1 MEQLINNKPKLRIIP
16 ILLLK
21 NGRMVKGKQFSNF
34 RDTGDPIFASR
45 IYNAQYVDELIFLDI
60 DATNEKRE
68 TNFSIIEEVSKE
80 CFMPLTIGGG
90 VSSVEHIR
98 KLLSSGA
105 DKVVINTEAI
115 KNPELINNAA
125 NIFGSQCIIIGIDVR
140 KENNE
145 YIIYSNSGKV
155 RTNISLVDYISKVE
169 KLGAGEIFINSI
181 DNDGMMKGYDND
193 LINLVMTNTNLPV
206 IACGGAGNLMHL
218 VETYNK
224 TNVSALAMASIYHF
238 GDNNP
243 IRARSYLKNQDVP
256 IKAV

>member
-1 MEQLINNKPKLRIIP
+1 MNQLVKKAKLRIIP
-16 ILLLK
+16 VLLLK
-21 NGRMVKGKQFSNF
+21 KGRMVKGKQFSDF

-68 TNFSIIEEVSKE
+68 TNFSVIEEVSKE

-90 VSSVEHIR
+90 VSNVEQIR

-115 KNPELINNAA
+115 NNLEFIKQAA

-140 KENNE
+140 KENKE
-145 YIIYSNSGKV
+145 YIIFSNSGKV
-155 RTNISLVDYISKVE
+155 RTSIPLMEYISKVE
-169 KLGAGEIFINSI
+169 ELGAGEIFINSI

-193 LINLVMTNTNLPV
+193 LINLVMQNTNLPV

-218 VETYNK
+218 VDTYNE

-243 IRARSYLKNQDVP
+243 VRARSYLKNQDVP
-256 IKAV
+256 IKTV

>member
-1 MEQLINNKPKLRIIP
+1 MNQCIKKTKLRIIP
-16 ILLLK
+16 VLLLK
-21 NGRMVKGKQFSNF
+21 KGRMVKGKQFSDF

-68 TNFSIIEEVSKE
+68 TNFSVIEEVSKE

-90 VSSVEHIR
+90 VSTVEQIR

-105 DKVVINTEAI
+105 DKIVINTEAI
-115 KNPELINNAA
+115 NNLEFIKQAA

-145 YIIYSNSGKV
+145 YVIFSNSGKV
-155 RTNISLVDYISKVE
+155 RTSISLIEYISKVE

-193 LINLVMTNTNLPV
+193 LINLVMQNTNLPV

-218 VETYNK
+218 VDTYNE

-243 IRARSYLKNQDVP
+243 VRARSYLKNQDVP
-256 IKAV
+256 IKTV

>member
-1 MEQLINNKPKLRIIP
+1 MNQFIKKAKLRIIP
-16 ILLLK
+16 VLLLK
-21 NGRMVKGKQFSNF
+21 KGRMVKGKQFSDF

-68 TNFSIIEEVSKE
+68 TNFSVIEEVSKE

-90 VSSVEHIR
+90 VSTVEQIR

-115 KNPELINNAA
+115 NNLEFIKQSA

-140 KENNE
+140 KENKE
-145 YIIYSNSGKV
+145 YVIFSNSGKV
-155 RTNISLVDYISKVE
+155 RTSISLIEYISKVE
-169 KLGAGEIFINSI
+169 ELGAGEIFINSI

-193 LINLVMTNTNLPV
+193 LINLVMHNTNLPV

-218 VETYNK
+218 VDTYNE

-243 IRARSYLKNQDVP
+243 VRARSYLKNQDVP
-256 IKAV
+256 IKTV

>member
-1 MEQLINNKPKLRIIP
+1 MNQFIKKAKLRIIP
-16 ILLLK
+16 VLLLK
-21 NGRMVKGKQFSNF
+21 KGRMVKGKQFSDF

-68 TNFSIIEEVSKE
+68 TNFSVIEEVSKE

-90 VSSVEHIR
+90 VSTVEQIR

-115 KNPELINNAA
+115 NNLEFIKQAA

-140 KENNE
+140 KENKE
-145 YIIYSNSGKV
+145 YIIFSNSGKV
-155 RTNISLVDYISKVE
+155 RTSISLIEYISKVE
-169 KLGAGEIFINSI
+169 ELGAGEIFINSI

-193 LINLVMTNTNLPV
+193 LINLVMQNTNLPV

-218 VETYNK
+218 VDTYNE

-243 IRARSYLKNQDVP
+243 VRARSYLKNKDVP
-256 IKAV
+256 IKTV

>member
-1 MEQLINNKPKLRIIP
+1 MNQFIKKAKLRIIP
-16 ILLLK
+16 VLLLK
-21 NGRMVKGKQFSNF
+21 KGRMVKGKQFSDF

-68 TNFSIIEEVSKE
+68 TNFSVIEEVSKE

-90 VSSVEHIR
+90 VS
-98 KLLSSGA
+98 
-105 DKVVINTEAI
+105 TEAI
-115 KNPELINNAA
+115 NNLEFIKQAA

-140 KENNE
+140 KENKE
-145 YIIYSNSGKV
+145 YVIFSNSGKV
-155 RTNISLVDYISKVE
+155 RTSVSLIEYISKVE
-169 KLGAGEIFINSI
+169 EFGAGEIFINSI

-193 LINLVMTNTNLPV
+193 LINLVMHNTNLPV

-218 VETYNK
+218 VDTYNE

-243 IRARSYLKNQDVP
+243 VRARSYLKNQDVP
-256 IKAV
+256 IKTV

>member
-1 MEQLINNKPKLRIIP
+1 MNQFIKKAKLRIIP
-16 ILLLK
+16 VLLLK
-21 NGRMVKGKQFSNF
+21 KGRMVKGKQFSDF

-68 TNFSIIEEVSKE
+68 TNFSVIEEVSKE

-90 VSSVEHIR
+90 VSTVEQIR

-115 KNPELINNAA
+115 NNLEFIKQAA

-140 KENNE
+140 KENKE
-145 YIIYSNSGKV
+145 YIIFSNSGKV
-155 RTNISLVDYISKVE
+155 RTSISLIEYISKVE
-169 KLGAGEIFINSI
+169 ELGAGEIFINSI

-193 LINLVMTNTNLPV
+193 LINLVMHNTNLPV

-218 VETYNK
+218 VDTYNE

-243 IRARSYLKNQDVP
+243 VRARSYLKNQDVP
-256 IKAV
+256 IKTV